1 MFPDLVDIGFLHLK
15 TYGACMAIGL
25 IVCWKI
31 IEKFSSRSDLSNLIM
46 ALMISGITGSRIAYV
61 IEHWHE
67 EFASHPERIIRVD
80 QGGLMFY
87 GGLILAVVVFF
98 AWCIIKRER
107 PLYLSDLFASVL
119 PLGHA
124 FGRIG
129 CFFYGCCYG
138 RDSEAWCAVTFPPGS
153 PSWFEHGRRAVSV
166 LPTQLFEALALVCL
180 FTLLL
185 YVRRRFSSSQKYRS
199 GLITGVYFI
208 GYAIIRFGIEYL
220 RGDPRA
226 AIGPLSI
233 SQAISV
239 CMAFMGAAFIA
250 YSRFSART
258 EEGAN

>member
-1 MFPDLVDIGFLHLK
+1 
-15 TYGACMAIGL
+15 
-25 IVCWKI
+25 
-31 IEKFSSRSDLSNLIM
+31 
-46 ALMISGITGSRIAYV
+46 
-61 IEHWHE
+61 
-67 EFASHPERIIRVD
+67 
-80 QGGLMFY
+80 
-87 GGLILAVVVFF
+87 
-98 AWCIIKRER
+98 
-107 PLYLSDLFASVL
+107 
-119 PLGHA
+119 
-124 FGRIG
+124 
-129 CFFYGCCYG
+129 
-138 RDSEAWCAVTFPPGS
+138 VTFPPGS

-239 CMAFMGAAFIA
+239 YMAFMGAAFIA